1 MTAIPE
7 KRPPKAGCHE
17 KSTKE
22 KTLESGSGF
31 LPSVSRKQLVRSIR
45 EEKDPVARDR
55 MLACLHRKDGCS
67 IRSICKIMVRPYS
80 TIRDWLWRMQDGGIR
95 CRHDKERGRRGCK
108 IPKKVF
114 RAVKRWVK
122 KEPKDFKFESGSW
135 QLNLL
140 LEMIRRH
147 FGLECNARTL
157 RRWLRR
163 IRLSWRKS
171 RHVPYRTASKTVQ
184 MEFKEKAGGQARLMR
199 AAGCAVFAEDEAAV
213 QMQQNPKYGW
223 RPTGGRETSKTTFST
238 RSIRMFG
245 AMSKDRLIIS
255 IVDST
260 NSETFQEFLEGIRR
274 DHPKFYMVL
283 DNVSYHKSKAIQKYV
298 ESAGDD
304 IAFEFLPP
312 YTPQLNPI
320 ETAWRDLKRRLAG
333 RYFKST
339 DELKHAIT
347 TIVECEMGNRLKGYL
362 AA

>member
-31 LPSVSRKQLVRSIR
+31 LPNVSRKRLLQSIR
-45 EEKDPVARDR
+45 KEKNTVAGESAAGVPAQERR
-55 MLACLHRKDGCS
+55 MQHQGHLQNHGP
-67 IRSICKIMVRPYS
+67 PYS
-80 TIRDWLWRMQDGGIR
+80 TMRDWLWRHAGWRIR

-171 RHVPYRTASKTVQ
+171 RHVPVPDCLQNRADGVQGKGRRAGAPDVRGRMRRVYRRRGRSPDAAEPPST
-184 MEFKEKAGGQARLMR
+184 AGGPRADGRRARPR
-199 AAGCAVFAEDEAAV
+199 FQRDPSGCLA
-213 QMQQNPKYGW
+213 QCPK
-223 RPTGGRETSKTTFST
+223 TGSSSVSLT
-238 RSIRMFG
+238 RQ
-245 AMSKDRLIIS
+245 
-255 IVDST
+255 T
-260 NSETFQEFLEGIRR
+260 RR
-274 DHPKFYMVL
+274 RSRNF
-283 DNVSYHKSKAIQKYV
+283 
-298 ESAGDD
+298 
-304 IAFEFLPP
+304 
-312 YTPQLNPI
+312 
-320 ETAWRDLKRRLAG
+320 
-333 RYFKST
+333 
-339 DELKHAIT
+339 
-347 TIVECEMGNRLKGYL
+347 
-362 AA
+362 

>member
-1 MTAIPE
+1 M
-7 KRPPKAGCHE
+7 
-17 KSTKE
+17 S
-22 KTLESGSGF
+22 
-31 LPSVSRKQLVRSIR
+31 
-45 EEKDPVARDR
+45 
-55 MLACLHRKDGCS
+55 
-67 IRSICKIMVRPYS
+67 
-80 TIRDWLWRMQDGGIR
+80 
-95 CRHDKERGRRGCK
+95 
-108 IPKKVF
+108 
-114 RAVKRWVK
+114 
-122 KEPKDFKFESGSW
+122 
-135 QLNLL
+135 
-140 LEMIRRH
+140 
-147 FGLECNARTL
+147 
-157 RRWLRR
+157 
-163 IRLSWRKS
+163 
-171 RHVPYRTASKTVQ
+171 
-184 MEFKEKAGGQARLMR
+184 
-199 AAGCAVFAEDEAAV
+199 

-298 ESAGDD
+298 KSAGGD